1 MHGEPQLPQIHVQPG
16 ESHLIREPGMLST
29 LLGSCVGITF
39 WVERLR
45 VGALCHPMLP
55 ALPGRLADA
64 ISEASARRYV
74 DFSIRDLASQLDALG
89 VTRQETE
96 VKVFGGADV
105 LDMDRSHSRPT
116 VGKLNG
122 EAAERTLRAEGY
134 TVAASRLGGDEGMQ
148 IHFNTSTGEVL
159 LRRFGRTS
167 RAGNGHR
174 SRASK
179 AKAGAWNR

>member
-1 MHGEPQLPQIHVQPG
+1 MGRDRELPQIHVQPG
-16 ESHLIREPGMLST
+16 ESHLIREPGILCT

-39 WVERLR
+39 WVQRLR

-55 ALPGRLADA
+55 ALPARRAANFG
-64 ISEASARRYV
+64 EAAARRYV

-89 VTRQETE
+89 ATREETE

-134 TVAASRLGGDEGMQ
+134 AVAVSRLGGEEGMQ
-148 IHFNTSTGEVL
+148 IHFNTSNGEVW
-159 LRRFGRTS
+159 LRRFGRT
-167 RAGNGHR
+167 NKTGHAHR
-174 SRASK
+174 PRASK
-179 AKAGAWNR
+179 SKAEPWNR